1 MRVKTHTYIEL
12 TYMVSKFPQHGFL
25 GEINK
30 FNLVHG
36 LLQMWQRVFQFLLSL
51 FLNRGLLVRKKILLY
66 YNVKFGDKKYVW

>member
-36 LLQMWQRVFQFLLSL
+36 LLQM
-51 FLNRGLLVRKKILLY
+51 
-66 YNVKFGDKKYVW
+66 